1 MILEAGQPMNPCM
14 ISQGRPVGAAEQ
26 HVYICEL
33 RVDRTARLFTKVSRP
48 KYPICTKAYAFDHFP
63 QRLKITRTYAVS
75 NYRTAFVLGFLKIV

>member
-1 MILEAGQPMNPCM
+1 MNGTLYP
-14 ISQGRPVGAAEQ
+14 QGRPVGAAEA

-48 KYPICTKAYAFDHFP
+48 KYPLCTKPYAFDHFP

-75 NYRTAFVLGFLKIV
+75 IISHKIWSHYKIWSVHPHLW